1 MGGVRQKGNKSFPNS
16 SVFKRKIKWS
26 SSCLLFAPC
35 PCLGGVS
42 LCELLGLGLRPGCGS
57 GCRLDSSDFTQG
69 SVSPRGDREMS
80 ASVSLCL
87 SSKPCQRQLSS
98 HSITTLSLRVS
109 LCFTIRDA
117 QTVQA
122 RWSPPPPPGL
132 LYGADGLRD
141 NTHKV
146 KVSVML
152 RRVALRVYA
161 WVSRYCLRWCMKAGH
176 VTLPGCFEW
185 QCEWGESSRR
195 LFVKAH
201 LPSLPTSPSW
211 QQTVTDDSPHKGRR
225 GKGGR
230 GYGD

>member
-1 MGGVRQKGNKSFPNS
+1 MGGVRQKGNESFPNS

-122 RWSPPPPPGL
+122 RRPPPHHHPDSSTVLMAYVTTHTRSRCLSCFGVWLWECMRECHVIVCVGAWKPGMSPCL
-132 LYGADGLRD
+132 DVLSDS
-141 NTHKV
+141 
-146 KVSVML
+146 VSEVNP
-152 RRVALRVYA
+152 V
-161 WVSRYCLRWCMKAGH
+161 G
-176 VTLPGCFEW
+176 G
-185 QCEWGESSRR
+185 
-195 LFVKAH
+195 
-201 LPSLPTSPSW
+201 SL
-211 QQTVTDDSPHKGRR
+211 
-225 GKGGR
+225 
-230 GYGD
+230 